1 VLRSTVETDGGVYR
15 VEWVERVWFRSTSM
29 VAKDL
34 LSNYSSQTLV
44 QTRRGPFEH
53 TVRLFTPRLCGIKLP
68 SSASNQLPPL
78 TITMT
83 EEIPQSSASSIT
95 VAEPHFTEKHTSSD
109 SDQHTLKPR
118 PWNRKTTPYSRI
130 IHQAYDGAGTK
141 AQPFLIDWAQPL
153 NEKDEFVDRENPMTY
168 GRGYK
173 WTVVMLAAM
182 STLGVSMASSMLS
195 AAVFDMHVD
204 FPGKPTETYIM
215 GE

>member
-1 VLRSTVETDGGVYR
+1 
-15 VEWVERVWFRSTSM
+15 M
-29 VAKDL
+29 A
-34 LSNYSSQTLV
+34 
-44 QTRRGPFEH
+44 
-53 TVRLFTPRLCGIKLP
+53 
-68 SSASNQLPPL
+68 
-78 TITMT
+78 

-95 VAEPHFTEKHTSSD
+95 VAEPHFSEKQTSSSSSD

-130 IHQAYDGAGTK
+130 IHQAYDGAGTQ
-141 AQPFLIDWAQPL
+141 AQPFLIDWAQPM
-153 NEKDEFVDRENPMTY
+153 NEKDDFVDRENPMTY
-168 GRGYK
+168 GKGYK

-204 FPGKPTETYIM
+204 FPGKSTETYIM